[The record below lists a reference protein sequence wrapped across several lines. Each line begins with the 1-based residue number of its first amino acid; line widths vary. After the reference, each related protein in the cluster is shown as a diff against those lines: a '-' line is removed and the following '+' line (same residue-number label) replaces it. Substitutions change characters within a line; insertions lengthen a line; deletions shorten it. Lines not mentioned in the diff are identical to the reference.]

1 MEFIDSHSH
10 IYLKDFQEDIEQV
23 LDRCLDKKV
32 EKILMPNIDAES
44 IEDMLKLEQQYP
56 QICYSMMGV
65 HPCSVDEKFEHQLS
79 LAESWLEKRKFVAIG
94 ETGIDLYWNDAFKA
108 QQIESLDVQIAWAK
122 KYNIPIV
129 LHCRNSFNETIEVI
143 EGAQDGT
150 LRGVFHCFTGTLEE
164 AIRVTEAGFH
174 LGLGGVVTF
183 KNGGLD
189 QVVPQLDLG
198 DILLETDSPYL
209 APVPYRGKRNESS
222 YVTIIG
228 QKVAEFM
235 NVELEEIAKATH
247 ANASK
252 LFSLKE

>member
-79 LAESWLEKRKFVAIG
+79 LAERWLEKRKFVAIG

-108 QQIESLDVQIAWAK
+108 QQIESLNVQIAWAK

-189 QVVPQLDLG
+189 EVVPQLDLG

-222 YVTIIG
+222 YLPIIG

-235 NVELEEIAKATH
+235 NIDLEEVAKATH
-247 ANASK
+247 ANALK

>member
-1 MEFIDSHSH
+1 
-10 IYLKDFQEDIEQV
+10 
-23 LDRCLDKKV
+23 
-32 EKILMPNIDAES
+32 
-44 IEDMLKLEQQYP
+44 
-56 QICYSMMGV
+56 
-65 HPCSVDEKFEHQLS
+65 
-79 LAESWLEKRKFVAIG
+79 
-94 ETGIDLYWNDAFKA
+94 
-108 QQIESLDVQIAWAK
+108 
-122 KYNIPIV
+122 
-129 LHCRNSFNETIEVI
+129 VI

-189 QVVPQLDLG
+189 EVIPQLDLG

-235 NVELEEIAKATH
+235 KVELEEIAKATH

>member
-56 QICYSMMGV
+56 KICYSMMGV

-79 LAESWLEKRKFVAIG
+79 LAERWLEKRKFVAIG

-108 QQIESLDVQIAWAK
+108 QQIESLNVQIAWAK

-189 QVVPQLDLG
+189 EVVPQLDLG

>member
-79 LAESWLEKRKFVAIG
+79 LAERWLEKRKFVAIG
-94 ETGIDLYWNDAFKA
+94 ETGIDLYWNDTFKA
-108 QQIESLDVQIAWAK
+108 QQIESLNVQIAWAK

-189 QVVPQLDLG
+189 EVVPQLDLG

-235 NVELEEIAKATH
+235 NVEFEEIAKATH
-247 ANASK
+247 ANALK
-252 LFSLKE
+252 LFSLKK

>member
-32 EKILMPNIDAES
+32 VKILMPNIDAES

-56 QICYSMMGV
+56 QICYAMMGL
-65 HPCSVDEKFEHQLS
+65 HPCSVDEKFEYQLG
-79 LAESWLEKRKFVAIG
+79 LAEGWLEKRKFVAIG
-94 ETGIDLYWNDAFKA
+94 ETGIDLYWDDTYKT
-108 QQIESLDVQIAWAK
+108 QQIESLKVQITWAK

-129 LHCRNSFNETIEVI
+129 LHCRNSFNETIDVI

-150 LRGVFHCFTGTLEE
+150 LKGVFHCFTGTLEE
-164 AIRVTEAGFH
+164 AARVIEVGFY

-183 KNGGLD
+183 KNGGLNE
-189 QVVPQLDLG
+189 VVPQLKLG

-222 YVTIIG
+222 YVPIIG

-235 NVELEEIAKATH
+235 NVELEEIAKATR
-247 ANASK
+247 ANALK